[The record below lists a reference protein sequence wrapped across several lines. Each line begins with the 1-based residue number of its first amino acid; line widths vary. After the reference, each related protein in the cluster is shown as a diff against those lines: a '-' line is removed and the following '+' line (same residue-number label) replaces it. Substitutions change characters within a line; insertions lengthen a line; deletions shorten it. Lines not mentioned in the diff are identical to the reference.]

1 MHAKRP
7 TRIILAKTCLDG
19 HDRGVKVLAS
29 LLKKQGFEVVYL
41 GLYNTPEMVVKSA
54 IQEDA
59 DLIGLSF
66 LSGEHLSITRKVLD
80 ELDKRNVHDISV
92 IVGGILPP
100 EDVEVLLKMGV
111 KKVFRGSLVREV
123 AEFISSDLIGGDSH
137 RPE

>member
-1 MHAKRP
+1 
-7 TRIILAKTCLDG
+7 
-19 HDRGVKVLAS
+19 
-29 LLKKQGFEVVYL
+29 
-41 GLYNTPEMVVKSA
+41 MVVQSA